1 MEFTDDLSLIDND
14 IANFRKNKKDYSLNR
29 MNSEND
35 RMYVNTHLKHKQ
47 DNITSNYTLNPANY
61 MPNSSAGMR
70 KERML
75 KLVDSVK
82 GKFII
87 SMK

>member
-1 MEFTDDLSLIDND
+1 MEFTDDLSLINND
-14 IANFRKNKKDYSLNR
+14 IENFRKNKKDYSLNR

-47 DNITSNYTLNPANY
+47 DDIVQNYTLNQASY

-75 KLVDSVK
+75 KLVDSAK
-82 GKFII
+82 GMFVVVIW
-87 SMK
+87 

>member
-1 MEFTDDLSLIDND
+1 MEFTDDLSLIEND
-14 IANFRKNKKDYSLNR
+14 IKNFRKNKKNYSLNR

-35 RMYVNTHLKHKQ
+35 RMYVNTHLKNKQ
-47 DNITSNYTLNPANY
+47 KNISQNYTLNPANY

-82 GKFII
+82 GIFIM